1 MGCDVS
7 SFVDEVTPQFVC
19 ASTSSTHFMDPA
31 APLSF
36 PPAPPAPLAPPAPP
50 APLAPAPVP
59 PASPASIAPLA
70 HHAATAH
77 Q

>member
-19 ASTSSTHFMDPA
+19 ASTSSSTHFMDPA
-31 APLSF
+31 APLF
-36 PPAPPAPLAPPAPP
+36 PPAPPVPA
-50 APLAPAPVP
+50 P
-59 PASPASIAPLA
+59 PASPAPIAPLA
-70 HHAATAH
+70 QYAALAH

>member
-36 PPAPPAPLAPPAPP
+36 PPAPPAPLAP
-50 APLAPAPVP
+50 APVP
-59 PASPASIAPLA
+59 PASPAPIAPLA

>member
-31 APLSF
+31 APLF
-36 PPAPPAPLAPPAPP
+36 PPASSAPP

-59 PASPASIAPLA
+59 PASPAPIAPLA

>member
-36 PPAPPAPLAPPAPP
+36 PPAPPAPP

-59 PASPASIAPLA
+59 PASPAPIAPLA